1 MKMNKNEKHLFISV
15 KPEFAEKIIS
25 KEKKIELRTVKPNV
39 EAGSY
44 IIIYASSPVKSV
56 IGFGIIQQIIE
67 TTPREMWVNYSNLLG
82 IDKSRFNE
90 YYNGKQKAIGIKIK
104 EVQEIT
110 PMHLS
115 DLRDKF
121 PDFQPPQIYRYFSEI
136 FF

>member
-1 MKMNKNEKHLFISV
+1 MKKNKNEKHLFISV

-82 IDKSRFNE
+82 IDRSRFDE

-110 PMHLS
+110 PMHLN
-115 DLRDKF
+115 DLRGIF